1 MKKCLQLAVFFI
13 LLSFVP
19 ARQVK
24 LRLFLA
30 GDSTMSIK
38 APWAFPETG
47 WGMPFTSFWNEHL
60 QIMNLAKN
68 GRSTKTFR
76 SEGLWQSI
84 LSAIQPGDFVF
95 IQFGHNDEVKEKVGS
110 YTTPEEFTSNLK
122 QYIAETRQKNAKPV
136 LLTPV
141 ARRKFDAAGKPVET
155 HEAYSELVRQVAA
168 TEKVTLIDHDRLS
181 MAVYGKMGEETSRLL
196 FLQLKSDEH
205 PNYPAGKE
213 DNTHFNELGA
223 RLMAQLV
230 LQEIKLKIPEL
241 MQYVVRKE
249 K

>member
-1 MKKCLQLAVFFI
+1 MKFFSLGVI
-13 LLSFVP
+13 SLMMSFLP
-19 ARQVK
+19 IKQINIRI
-24 LRLFLA
+24 FMA

-38 APWAFPETG
+38 SPTAFPETG
-47 WGMPFTSFWNEHL
+47 WGMPFTSFWKEDL
-60 QIMNLAKN
+60 QVVNLAKN

-84 LSAIQPGDFVF
+84 MNSVQPGDYVF

-122 QYIAETRQKNAKPV
+122 QYIAESRQKNAKPI

-141 ARRKFDAAGKPVET
+141 ARRKFDATGNPIET
-155 HEAYSELVRQVAA
+155 HEAYSALVRQVAEA
-168 TEKVTLIDHDRLS
+168 EQVALIDHDRLS
-181 MAVYGKMGEETSRLL
+181 MAVYGKMGAENSRLL
-196 FLQLKSDEH
+196 FLQLKPGEH

-230 LQEIKLKIPEL
+230 LQEIKFKIPEL
-241 MQYVVRKE
+241 MQYVIRK
-249 K
+249 

>member
-1 MKKCLQLAVFFI
+1 MKKCLPLAAFFL
-13 LLSFVP
+13 LLSFLP

-24 LRLFLA
+24 LRLFMA

-38 APWAFPETG
+38 DKTAFPETG
-47 WGMPFTSFWNEHL
+47 WGMPFTSFWNDDL
-60 QIMNLAKN
+60 QVVNLAKN

-84 LSAIQPGDFVF
+84 MTALQPGDYVF

-122 QYIAETRQKNAKPV
+122 QYIAEVRQKNAKPV

-141 ARRKFDAAGKPVET
+141 ARRKFDAAGKQVET
-155 HEAYSELVRQVAA
+155 HEAYAKLVRQVAVA
-168 TEKVTLIDHDRLS
+168 EKVTLIDHDRSS
-181 MAVYGKMGEETSRLL
+181 MAIYSKMGEETSRLL
-196 FLQLKSDEH
+196 FLQLKPDEH
-205 PNYPAGKE
+205 PNYPVGKE

>member
-1 MKKCLQLAVFFI
+1 MKKCLPLAAFFL
-13 LLSFVP
+13 LLSFLP
-19 ARQVK
+19 SRQVK
-24 LRLFLA
+24 LRLFMA

-38 APWAFPETG
+38 EKTAFPETG
-47 WGMPFTSFWNEHL
+47 WGMPFTSFWNEDL
-60 QIMNLAKN
+60 QVVNLAKN

-76 SEGLWQSI
+76 AEGLWQSI
-84 LSAIQPGDFVF
+84 MNSIQPGDYVF

-122 QYIAETRQKNAKPV
+122 QYIAEVHQKNAKPV

-141 ARRKFDAAGKPVET
+141 ARRKFDAAGKQVET
-155 HEAYSELVRQVAA
+155 HEAYAELVRQVAA
-168 TEKVTLIDHDRLS
+168 AEKVTLIDHDRLS
-181 MAVYGKMGEETSRLL
+181 MVVYGKMGEENSRLL
-196 FLQLKSDEH
+196 FLQLKPDEH

-230 LQEIKLKIPEL
+230 LQEIKFKIPEL
-241 MQYVVRKE
+241 LQYVVKKE

>member
-1 MKKCLQLAVFFI
+1 MKRCLQLAVLFS
-13 LLSFVP
+13 LLSFLP

-24 LRLFLA
+24 LRLFMA

-38 APWAFPETG
+38 TPTAFPETG
-47 WGMPFTSFWNEHL
+47 RGMPFTSFWNDEL
-60 QIMNLAKN
+60 LLVNLAKN

-84 LSAIQPGDFVF
+84 MTAVQPGDYVF

-110 YTTPEEFTSNLK
+110 YTTPDEFTANLK
-122 QYIAETRQKNAKPV
+122 QYITETRQKNAYPV

-141 ARRKFDAAGKPVET
+141 ARRKFDSAGIPVET
-155 HEAYSELVRQVAA
+155 HETYSALVRQVAEA
-168 TEKVTLIDHDRLS
+168 EQVTLIDHDRLS
-181 MAVYGKMGEETSRLL
+181 MAVLGKIGEEDSRLL
-196 FLQLKSDEH
+196 FLQLKPDEH

-230 LQEIKLKIPEL
+230 LQEIKFKIPEL
-241 MQYVVRKE
+241 LPYVVRKE

>member
-1 MKKCLQLAVFFI
+1 MKKCLPLAALFL

-19 ARQVK
+19 DRQVK
-24 LRLFLA
+24 LRLFMA

-38 APWAFPETG
+38 APTAFPETG
-47 WGMPFTSFWNEHL
+47 WGVPFTSFWNEDL
-60 QIMNLAKN
+60 QVVNLAKN

-84 LSAIQPGDFVF
+84 MNALQPGDYVF

-136 LLTPV
+136 LFTPV
-141 ARRKFDAAGKPVET
+141 ARRKFDATGKPVET
-155 HEAYSELVRQVAA
+155 HEAYAALVRKVAA
-168 TEKVTLIDHDRLS
+168 VEQVTLIDHDRLS
-181 MAVYGKMGEETSRLL
+181 MDVYGKMGEENSRLL
-196 FLQLKSDEH
+196 FLQLKPDEH

-241 MQYVVRKE
+241 MQYVIRKE

>member
-1 MKKCLQLAVFFI
+1 MKKCLTLIVLFI
-13 LLSFVP
+13 HLSFVP
-19 ARQVK
+19 AKQVK
-24 LRLFLA
+24 LRLFMA

-38 APWAFPETG
+38 APTAFPETG
-47 WGMPFTSFWNEHL
+47 WGMPFTSFWNENL
-60 QIMNLAKN
+60 QVVNLAKN

-84 LSAIQPGDFVF
+84 MTAIEPGDYVF

-110 YTTPEEFTSNLK
+110 YTTPDEFTSNLK
-122 QYIAETRQKNAKPV
+122 QYIAETRQKKATPV
-136 LLTPV
+136 LFTPV

-155 HEAYSELVRQVAA
+155 HEAYAALVRQVAEA
-168 TEKVTLIDHDRLS
+168 EQVTLIDHDRLS
-181 MAVYGKMGEETSRLL
+181 MAVLGKMGEEDSRLL
-196 FLQLKSDEH
+196 FLQLKPDEH

-241 MQYVVRKE
+241 LQYVVRKE

>member
-1 MKKCLQLAVFFI
+1 MKKCLSLAALFL
-13 LLSFVP
+13 LLSFEP

-24 LRLFLA
+24 LRLFMA

-38 APWAFPETG
+38 SPTAFPETG
-47 WGMPFTSFWNEHL
+47 WGMPFTSFWSQDL
-60 QIMNLAKN
+60 QVVNLAKN

-84 LSAIQPGDFVF
+84 MNAVQPGDFVF

-110 YTTPEEFTSNLK
+110 YTTPEEFTSNLR

-136 LLTPV
+136 LFTPV
-141 ARRKFDAAGKPVET
+141 ARRKFDVTGKPVET
-155 HEAYSELVRQVAA
+155 HEAYAELVRKVAA
-168 TEKVTLIDHDRLS
+168 AEQVTLIDHDRLS
-181 MAVYGKMGEETSRLL
+181 MVVYGKMGEENSRLL
-196 FLQLKSDEH
+196 FLQLKPDEH

-241 MQYVVRKE
+241 LQYVVGKE